1 MFGFFSM
8 DTLSTSELYPFPFVG
23 QSPWQSPWLA
33 QPFKMVAAP
42 IPPIQQQKAPASTF
56 QAQ

>member
-1 MFGFFSM
+1 MFEFFEL

-23 QSPWQSPWLA
+23 QSPWLA
-33 QPFKMVAAP
+33 QSFKIVAAP
-42 IPPIQQQKAPASTF
+42 IRPIQQQKAPAPAI

>member
-23 QSPWQSPWLA
+23 QSPWLA
-33 QPFKMVAAP
+33 QSLKMVAAP